1 MVAADIDFLIATPDD
16 ASTVA
21 GIITEVS
28 EGVIDH
34 LLGGVFPG
42 MKPQSILEMILARG
56 SGNLDLKNILLVNV
70 GGELA
75 GLLFAYDS
83 KLQKVSD
90 IMLGFLGET
99 KVNEMRPLL
108 EAKADNAYWIN
119 TLWVNE
125 AFRGQGLAQLL
136 IKLAE
141 DMARGVGCSS
151 LALHCWADNERA
163 RRFYEHQ
170 NFVLKGEIPTASALK
185 ARHPKAGELWVKQLA
200 DDARNVQ

>member
-1 MVAADIDFLIATPDD
+1 MVAADIDFRVATPDD

-75 GLLFAYDS
+75 GLLLPMTPS
-83 KLQKVSD
+83 
-90 IMLGFLGET
+90 
-99 KVNEMRPLL
+99 
-108 EAKADNAYWIN
+108 
-119 TLWVNE
+119 
-125 AFRGQGLAQLL
+125 FR
-136 IKLAE
+136 
-141 DMARGVGCSS
+141 RFPTS
-151 LALHCWADNERA
+151 CWAFWER
-163 RRFYEHQ
+163 RRSTKC
-170 NFVLKGEIPTASALK
+170 V
-185 ARHPKAGELWVKQLA
+185 RC
-200 DDARNVQ
+200 

>member
-1 MVAADIDFLIATPDD
+1 
-16 ASTVA
+16 
-21 GIITEVS
+21 
-28 EGVIDH
+28 
-34 LLGGVFPG
+34 

-90 IMLGFLGET
+90 IMSGFLGDG

-108 EAKADNAYWIN
+108 EAKAENAYWIN

-170 NFVLKGEIPTASALK
+170 NFALKGEIPTASALK
-185 ARHPKAGELWVKQLA
+185 DRHPKAGELWVKQLS
-200 DDARNVQ
+200 DDARNEQ